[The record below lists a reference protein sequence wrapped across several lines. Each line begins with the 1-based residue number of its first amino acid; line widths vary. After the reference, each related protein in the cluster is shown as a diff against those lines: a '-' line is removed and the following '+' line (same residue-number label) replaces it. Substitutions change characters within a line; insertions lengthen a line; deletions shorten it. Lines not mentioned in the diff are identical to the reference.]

1 MLENWKIYTNIEN
14 WIVFVCMKINK
25 SHTSLPYID
34 KSNTHNFHVPSCSA
48 SLSINRETIYPT
60 ILDSI
65 IKYKLLV
72 HSLNESFTNTS
83 WLIGLLFPIYTATN
97 HISFFC
103 TKAVEQDPLLIMHQ
117 LQSLAQTVELCLI
130 QPRK

>member
-1 MLENWKIYTNIEN
+1 MENWKIYVHIQN
-14 WIVFVCMKINK
+14 WIVFVCVKIMK

-34 KSNTHNFHVPSCSA
+34 KSNTHNLHAPSCPSCSA
-48 SLSINRETIYPT
+48 SQSVNRETIYPT

-65 IKYKLLV
+65 IRYKLLV

-83 WLIGLLFPIYTATN
+83 WLVGLLFPIYN
-97 HISFFC
+97 NNNYISFFC

-117 LQSLAQTVELCLI
+117 LQSLAQTIELCSTC
-130 QPRK
+130 